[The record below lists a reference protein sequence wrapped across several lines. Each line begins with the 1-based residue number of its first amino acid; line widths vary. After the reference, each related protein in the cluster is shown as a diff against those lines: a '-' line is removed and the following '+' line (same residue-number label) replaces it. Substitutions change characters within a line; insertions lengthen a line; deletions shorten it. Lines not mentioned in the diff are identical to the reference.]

1 VSEAAGSAQ
10 RGGAYRSSPC
20 QWLREQR
27 ETERAA
33 RGAAGTGLKA
43 AAAAGDRVLGAARD
57 GGCWSGVCRSL
68 LKTGCRISPGRK
80 QRLELPVMTVAAFIA
95 CGTPLEQPA
104 LEAAE
109 QRELEAARAARVE
122 AAGTGSS

>member
-1 VSEAAGSAQ
+1 MSEAAGSAQ

-43 AAAAGDRVLGAARD
+43 AAAAGDRVWA
-57 GGCWSGVCRSL
+57 
-68 LKTGCRISPGRK
+68 
-80 QRLELPVMTVAAFIA
+80 QLETVAAGAA
-95 CGTPLEQPA
+95 CAGACSRQ
-104 LEAAE
+104 AAG
-109 QRELEAARAARVE
+109 LARV
-122 AAGTGSS
+122 GSSGLSCQ